1 MYFTCLHVQK
11 LVPSNTFN
19 KRFDLNRLI
28 KWCMFVFDWWS
39 SLTRR
44 GRDGTLL
51 VDDQD
56 VVSGQS
62 GGPLRMLNVK
72 GSLFLGKNTTELL
85 EMSWGKNHIKIKVE
99 SVPGHRS
106 ITWFEAIHYSL
117 YIVWWFLF
125 LWNLQICTH
134 KKNPRKEH
142 HRTSTNFIKQQS
154 PA

>member
-1 MYFTCLHVQK
+1 
-11 LVPSNTFN
+11 
-19 KRFDLNRLI
+19 
-28 KWCMFVFDWWS
+28 MFVFDWWS

-85 EMSWGKNHIKIKVE
+85 EMSWGKNHLKIKVE
-99 SVPGHRS
+99 SVPGQRS
-106 ITWFEAIHYSL
+106 EVNNLIWSNSL
-117 YIVWWFLF
+117 LSLHCLVISLF
-125 LWNLQICTH
+125 
-134 KKNPRKEH
+134 
-142 HRTSTNFIKQQS
+142 
-154 PA
+154 